1 MKLKEKESTKYLS
14 ENLQVGL
21 IGDKSDQK
29 FNKIENEIKDLAE
42 KLSVHYEVEAEVEDL
57 LKKAKKERSEKFNNF
72 FKTVSDEI
80 DTLYKTLTF

>member
-1 MKLKEKESTKYLS
+1 M
-14 ENLQVGL
+14 

-42 KLSVHYEVEAEVEDL
+42 KLSVHYEVETEVEDL

-72 FKTVSDEI
+72 FKIVSDEI
-80 DTLYKTLTF
+80 DTLYKTLTFQEVLSCSALYSRILN